1 MARGVAKRA
10 LDILGASL
18 ALLVLSPVMATT
30 ALLVRM
36 KLGSP
41 ILFRQLRPGLNEI
54 PFEILKFRT
63 MTDECDADGVLL
75 PNESRLTPFGR
86 ALRRTS
92 LDELPELVNVL
103 RGEMSLVGPRP
114 LRMEYLSLYDRR
126 QRRRH
131 EVRPGLTGLAQVEG
145 RNRLSWEERFL
156 LDVRYVEEQRL
167 SLDFWIILRTAL
179 QVVRGSG
186 VVTLSGTLVE
196 PFRGSKTNST
206 DSDEF
211 T

>member
-1 MARGVAKRA
+1 MAHRLTKRA
-10 LDILGASL
+10 IDVFGASF
-18 ALLVLSPVMATT
+18 ALLVLSPVIATT
-30 ALLVRM
+30 ALLVRV

-41 ILFRQLRPGLNEI
+41 IFFRQQRPGLNEV

-63 MTDECDADGVLL
+63 MTDERGADGTLL
-75 PNESRLTPFGR
+75 TNEARLTPLGR

-114 LRMEYLSLYDRR
+114 LRMEYLPLYDRR

-145 RNRLSWEERFL
+145 RNHLSWEKRFL

-167 SLDFWIILRTAL
+167 LLDVQIVLRTIL
-179 QVVRGSG
+179 SVIRGSG
-186 VVTLSGTLVE
+186 VDTLSGSFVE
-196 PFRGSKTNST
+196 PFRGSGL
-206 DSDEF
+206 DLADADDLL
-211 T
+211 